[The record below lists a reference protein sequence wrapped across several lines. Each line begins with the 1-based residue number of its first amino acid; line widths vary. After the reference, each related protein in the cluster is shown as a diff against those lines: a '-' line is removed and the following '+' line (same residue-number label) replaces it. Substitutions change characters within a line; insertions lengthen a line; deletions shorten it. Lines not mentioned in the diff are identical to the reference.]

1 MQHLW
6 AVVVRGFS
14 LCFLVAVAVAA
25 LVVFSFLFFFCYG
38 RSMCLT
44 RSGDILDCSFLIRI
58 PLI

>member
-14 LCFLVAVAVAA
+14 LCFLVAVAAV
-25 LVVFSFLFFFCYG
+25 VVFSFLFFSFSASE

-44 RSGDILDCSFLIRI
+44 RSGDIIRLFILD
-58 PLI
+58 